1 MSIRVT
7 DEMVDEFF
15 SAFNQ
20 AGGWRFDTRGEK
32 MVAAIRASLTAALA
46 VAPKSEPSGNPGELR
61 DAIRAAVLKER
72 EACADTALAV
82 AANNYL
88 VSDGEAGRMGFRAGC
103 KEIASAIRSRPDPSE
118 AQ

>member
-61 DAIRAAVLKER
+61 DAIRAAVLAER
-72 EACADTALAV
+72 EACAKRSE
-82 AANNYL
+82 L
-88 VSDGEAGRMGFRAGC
+88 VHGDYGNMAGEY
-103 KEIASAIRSRPDPSE
+103 IAKLIRSRPDPLE
-118 AQ
+118 GA